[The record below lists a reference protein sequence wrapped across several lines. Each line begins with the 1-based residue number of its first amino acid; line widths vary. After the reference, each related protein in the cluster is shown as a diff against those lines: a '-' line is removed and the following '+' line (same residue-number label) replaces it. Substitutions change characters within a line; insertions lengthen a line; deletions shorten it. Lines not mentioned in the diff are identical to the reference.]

1 MRVYKLIDAK
11 YGLLA
16 LQSRRLKVATIK
28 DLNDPF
34 EFMAVKMDD
43 AYNRRAFAYFREEA
57 HRTWGMLCFSQGWS
71 DPVLWSHYGDKHR
84 GMALGFDIP
93 DEYATPVT
101 YSPDRV
107 ICRRTADGFP
117 IEAIAQNHVT
127 KFKHWAYEQE
137 VRMFV
142 GLDES
147 TNEDGLYFYD
157 FAHDLVLKEIVLGPE
172 SSLTR
177 EDVIHAVG
185 RRNGGLLL
193 SKARLAFTCFSVVT
207 QKQFK
212 VRKI

>member
-1 MRVYKLIDAK
+1 MRVYKLIDAE

-34 EFMAVKMDD
+34 EFMAVKMDN
-43 AYNRRAFAYFREEA
+43 AYNRRAFAYFREQA
-57 HRTWGMLCFSQGWS
+57 HRTWGMLCFSQEWS

-84 GMALGFDIP
+84 GMAIGFDIP
-93 DEYATPVT
+93 DKYATRVE
-101 YSPDRV
+101 YSADRV
-107 ICRRTADGFP
+107 ICRRTSDGFP
-117 IEAIAQNHVT
+117 IEAIAKNHVT

-157 FAHDLVLKEIVLGPE
+157 FAADLVLKEIVLGPE
-172 SSLTR
+172 CLVTK
-177 EDVIHAVG
+177 EEVTGAVG
-185 RRNGGLLL
+185 RRSGRVTL
-193 SKARLAFTCFSVVT
+193 SKARLGFNSFSVVP
-207 QKQFK
+207 QKLFK
-212 VRKI
+212 TRKI